1 MTNWGAFVL
10 PGLHWERLFLRRV
23 LGFWGGF
30 KAMGIPSGLEEDW
43 GLGKNFGHRKGLGC
57 G

>member
-1 MTNWGAFVL
+1 ML